1 MVCVISS
8 TTDAASIA
16 ASNVSAAAHD
26 SLDVPESRL
35 AALEDA
41 VKVRVDIDYGFGYRD
56 IDGLHHV
63 LSCTNGS
70 IFICIHWI
78 ACV

>member
-1 MVCVISS
+1 MIPS
-8 TTDAASIA
+8 TTDAASVA

-41 VKVRVDIDYGFGYRD
+41 VKVRVYTVFG
-56 IDGLHHV
+56 L
-63 LSCTNGS
+63 
-70 IFICIHWI
+70 WI
-78 ACV
+78 P